1 MCWSHQKVLGKVLT
15 IFFFLIFFGEIM
27 VECKQKITKGFVK
40 LAVLIYKNKKKM
52 GKEKVYSL
60 QTGLHCQLCGTG
72 ISLSRR
78 HLRQV
83 WSLELIVIAR
93 VIILSYRQQEHHT
106 KALIMISCL
115 QVWRYGM
122 VYTYPTP
129 HPHPSLSPLLG
140 ITLNPSWPLL
150 NCSIPI
156 PKVSIALTVS
166 SEYLFTDLRLN
177 SLIPR
182 ND

>member
-1 MCWSHQKVLGKVLT
+1 
-15 IFFFLIFFGEIM
+15 
-27 VECKQKITKGFVK
+27 
-40 LAVLIYKNKKKM
+40 M
-52 GKEKVYSL
+52 GKEKVSSL
-60 QTGLHCQLCGTG
+60 QTGLHYQLCGTG

-83 WSLELIVIAR
+83 WSLELIVIAW
-93 VIILSYRQQEHHT
+93 VIILSYRQQEHCT
-106 KALIMISCL
+106 KALIMISCS

-122 VYTYPTP
+122 VNTYPNP
-129 HPHPSLSPLLG
+129 HLFLSPPLLR

-166 SEYLFTDLRLN
+166 SEHLFTDLRLN
-177 SLIPR
+177 SVIPR